1 MRGTSQTAGV
11 QRRGRVFIAPVDIP
25 PGHDANDA
33 VALIG
38 IPCSSAFWASWEVED
53 TAGECAYFRTTQE
66 AIAWGRKRSRV
77 VLIRLG
83 SRRDETYFS
92 AGETRAYDN
101 DGKPMPVWPAE
112 DE

>member
-1 MRGTSQTAGV
+1 MAG
-11 QRRGRVFIAPVDIP
+11 
-25 PGHDANDA
+25 
-33 VALIG
+33 
-38 IPCSSAFWASWEVED
+38 WASARPSSHALPLTRDPADCRLLTSFLPAERRFD
-53 TAGECAYFRTTQE
+53 RTADSSEQPT
-66 AIAWGRKRSRV
+66 RKRSRV

-101 DGKPMPVWPAE
+101 DGKPMPVLPAE